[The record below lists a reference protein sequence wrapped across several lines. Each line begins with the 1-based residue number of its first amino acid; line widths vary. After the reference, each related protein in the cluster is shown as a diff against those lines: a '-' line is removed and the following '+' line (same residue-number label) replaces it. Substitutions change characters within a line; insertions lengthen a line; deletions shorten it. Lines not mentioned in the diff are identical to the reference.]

1 MDCMTR
7 RQFVS
12 GVPALGA
19 AALHPA
25 AANAQ
30 APRPEADRSTLEK
43 IIATAIA
50 QAPGSGDT
58 GTAVAVVSDGQLAYS
73 GGFGIRDRD
82 TGARVDAET
91 FFPIGSAVKSFTS
104 MAISM
109 LVEGGAVELDAPIRR
124 YLPDFKLKDP
134 QAADATLED
143 VLSHRTGLRRHDA
156 LWYLGPFSTEQILHR
171 VQHLNPGG
179 AFRQSFEYNNLLVSV
194 AGLVIKAKSGMD
206 WEVFVRS
213 RILEPLGMRSCSF
226 AIADLP
232 AHQNY
237 AKGYNESIKVT
248 PKGMENIRPA
258 GELNCSV
265 IELAKWI
272 MLHVNR
278 GVLPGGSQLIPPA
291 ALDRMYASHNPPNGP
306 EGVGLGW
313 FLHNLGGQRLVLH
326 AGNAEG
332 YTAFVSFMPD
342 ARRAVIVLTNQHN
355 SRLPTK
361 VAGAV
366 YRHLATSEP
375 LIRSEFLLAGPMLP
389 GQVRTTAKA
398 LGLRRSL
405 PAGAYSG
412 MYFDAGYG
420 DMSVTQLGDELVLG
434 YYPHVWPLE
443 ATPQPDRFAFEI
455 QAYGGL
461 PRDAYVVF
469 NRNTNG
475 IIEGLSVPFD
485 IVDQDVRLVT
495 FTKQRG
501 T

>member
-7 RQFVS
+7 RQLVS

-19 AALHPA
+19 TALHPA

-30 APRPEADRSTLEK
+30 SSRPEADSSTLET

-50 QAPGSGDT
+50 QAPGGGAT
-58 GTAVAVVSDGQLAYS
+58 GTAVAVISDGRLVYS

-109 LVEGGAVELDAPIRR
+109 LVEGGAVKLDAPIRQ

-156 LWYLGPFSTEQILHR
+156 LWYLAPFSTEQFLHR
-171 VQHLNPGG
+171 LQHLNPGG
-179 AFRQSFEYNNLLVSV
+179 AFRQSFEYNNLLVSI

-206 WEVFVRS
+206 WDVFVRS
-213 RILEPLGMRSCSF
+213 RILEPLGMKNCSF

-237 AKGYNESIKVT
+237 AKGYNEAIKVT

-265 IELAKWI
+265 TELAKWI

-355 SRLPTK
+355 SRLPAK

-366 YRHLATSEP
+366 YRHLATAEP
-375 LIRSEFLLAGPMLP
+375 LIRSEFLLTGPILP
-389 GQVRTTAKA
+389 GEVRTTAKA
-398 LGLRRSL
+398 PSVRHARS
-405 PAGAYSG
+405 AGDYSG
-412 MYFDAGYG
+412 MYVHAGFG

-434 YYPHVWPLE
+434 YYSHVWPLE
-443 ATPQPDRFAFEI
+443 ATPEADRFTFEF

-461 PRDAYVVF
+461 PYSPGLMF
-469 NRNTNG
+469 NRNSNG
-475 IIEGLSVPFD
+475 VIDSLSVPFD
-485 IVDQDVRLVT
+485 VVDQDRRLVT
-495 FTKQRG
+495 FTRR
-501 T
+501 TAT